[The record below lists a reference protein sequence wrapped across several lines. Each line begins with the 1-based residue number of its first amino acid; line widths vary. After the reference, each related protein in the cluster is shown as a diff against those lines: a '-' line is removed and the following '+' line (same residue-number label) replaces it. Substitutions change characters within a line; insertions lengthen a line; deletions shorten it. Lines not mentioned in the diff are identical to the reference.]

1 MTADTS
7 QTDTYAL
14 GRTDDERDRLVAQAT
29 LFDRSTERYL
39 REAGLAPGMRVLDLG
54 TGMGDVAL
62 IAASI
67 VGREGRVVG
76 VERDADTVAAAR
88 ARIAALGIA
97 NVEIVEG
104 DVTAL
109 DRVGGPEAF
118 DAATGRLLLVHV
130 ADPIAV
136 LRGAAA
142 RVRQGGVLVAM
153 EYDAGWIPSHPPAP
167 LWDATVALLQQA
179 FARAGVHARIGL
191 ELFGAFAAAGLPEPE
206 LRSEQDVGGGGGWS
220 GYAVLAETIRSL
232 LPAIEVTGLATAA
245 EVDPDTLADR
255 LRADV
260 VATGGVAASPP
271 FVGAWARVP

>member
-7 QTDTYAL
+7 HPDAYAL
-14 GRTDDERDRLVAQAT
+14 GRTDDERERLVAQAT
-29 LFDRSTERYL
+29 LFDRTTERYL
-39 REAGLAPGMRVLDLG
+39 RDAGLAPGMRVLDLG

-67 VGREGRVVG
+67 VGPEGRVVG

-88 ARIAALGIA
+88 ARIDDVGIA

-104 DVTAL
+104 DVTTL
-109 DRVGGPEAF
+109 DSVGGDDPF
-118 DAATGRLLLVHV
+118 DAAIGRLLLVHV

-136 LRGAAA
+136 LRSAAA
-142 RVRQGGVLVAM
+142 RVRGGGVLVAM

-167 LWDATVALLQQA
+167 LWDGTVALLQDA
-179 FARAGVHARIGL
+179 FARAGVHARMGL
-191 ELFGAFAAAGLPEPE
+191 ELFGAFAAAGLGEPA
-206 LRSEQDVGGGGGWS
+206 LRSEQDVGGGATWA

-232 LPAIEVTGLATAA
+232 LPAIEATGLATAA
-245 EVDPDTLADR
+245 EVDPDTLAER

-271 FVGAWARVP
+271 LIGAWARVR